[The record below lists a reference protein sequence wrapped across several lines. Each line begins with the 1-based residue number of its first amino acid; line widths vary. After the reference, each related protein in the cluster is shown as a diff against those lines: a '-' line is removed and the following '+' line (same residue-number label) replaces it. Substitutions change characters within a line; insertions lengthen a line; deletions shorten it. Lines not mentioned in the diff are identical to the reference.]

1 MLVSARARYAAPN
14 GCYTLRRVIRF
25 LVRTAIVLVGNA
37 VGLIVASLVFDGFDI
52 NATGFILSL
61 ILFTVAVALLTPF
74 LANALQRGRSS
85 SAAVGGVALI
95 STFLALLATDLLT
108 DGLSID
114 GIGTWIGATVVVW
127 LTSLLAVFI
136 LPFLGLKRY
145 LEDRR

>member
-74 LANALQRGRSS
+74 LTNALQRGRSS
-85 SAAVGGVALI
+85 SAAVGGIALI
-95 STFLALLATDLLT
+95 STFLALLVTDLLT

-136 LPFLGLKRY
+136 LPFLGPKRY